1 MSLPKVGS
9 RSPWGTI
16 DHVTVHAPGIASV
29 STPRHGGFKLDRSHN
44 AKVPAAC
51 RRKGGW
57 YEEDC
62 EYAISVLVF
71 PEAFEDRIVEGARA
85 SLKNWYPEA
94 YTAITGEPVAL
105 EDSYELR
112 RRAFKARNADKHV
125 VVSAS
130 GSGPGVPAGM
140 VGVTATL
147 GGERGQAAWDAQ
159 IHRLVTAEAYAKRGQ
174 FGYVLDGSEPV
185 WNR

>member
-9 RSPWGTI
+9 RSPWGAI
-16 DHVTVHAPGIASV
+16 DHVTVRAPGIAEV
-29 STPRHGGFKLDRSHN
+29 STPGHGGVKLDRSRN
-44 AKVPAAC
+44 AKVPASV

-62 EYAISVLVF
+62 EYAIPVIVF
-71 PEAFEDRIVEGARA
+71 PEAFEDRVVEGAHK
-85 SLKNWYPEA
+85 SLKNWEPEA
-94 YTAITGEPVAL
+94 YTAITGESVSL

-130 GSGPGVPAGM
+130 GSGPGVPEGM
-140 VGVTATL
+140 VGVSATL

-159 IHRLVTAEAYAKRGQ
+159 IHRLVPSEDYAKRER

-185 WNR
+185 WDR